1 MLYNEKK
8 KGVLNMNKKIFTSIL
23 ALFVALSAFSP
34 VMAADEEEVIEDIAV
49 SEESDDILFAEESE
63 ETESVDVTPYTILK
77 IGEKSIFSNSVSN
90 EIDVAPYIVDG
101 TVMVP
106 LRAIFE
112 ALGAVI
118 SWDADTRTIFAVKGN
133 AVVVMQVGQ
142 DVMFV
147 NGDKVEIEYPS
158 IIVDSRTMIPLSAVS
173 AAFECNVSYDAET
186 GSITLE

>member
-1 MLYNEKK
+1 
-8 KGVLNMNKKIFTSIL
+8 MNKKIFASI
-23 ALFVALSAFSP
+23 VALLMALSSFSA
-34 VMAADEEEVIEDIAV
+34 VMAADEEEITEPITI
-49 SEESDDILFAEESE
+49 SEENDDISSIAEPA
-63 ETESVDVTPYTILK
+63 ETESVNITPYMILK
-77 IGEKSIFSNSVSN
+77 IGEKNIFSNSTSS
-90 EIDVAPYIVDG
+90 EIDVAPYIVDE

-133 AVVVMQVGQ
+133 SVVVMQVGQ

-147 NGDKVEIEYPS
+147 NGEKLDIEYPS

-173 AAFECNVSYDAET
+173 KAFECNVNYDAAN
-186 GSITLE
+186 GAITLE